1 MEYGSMVH
9 ALEEIH
15 RLLKPN
21 GFLIDIHPV
30 AEHSS
35 IEIHQ
40 NGKIDLVGQMEVSQ
54 WCVDFQ
60 EADKALDKIIQKGI
74 FTVEQKGMFDTLT
87 YYDSAE
93 EMGTALK
100 ESILKYVRDGEPID
114 EEVSH
119 VDVLAGQA
127 KELLQAAGGE
137 AILILRE
144 PDHISRLKPV

>member
-1 MEYGSMVH
+1 MVH

>member
-1 MEYGSMVH
+1 MVH

-35 IEIHQ
+35 IEIHR
-40 NGKIDLVGQMEVSQ
+40 NGKIDLAGHLKVHQ
-54 WCVDFQ
+54 WCIDFQ
-60 EADKALDKIIQKGI
+60 EADKALTEILQRGV

-93 EMGTALK
+93 EIGADLK
-100 ESILKYVRDGEPID
+100 ESIQKYVRKGEPID
-114 EEVSH
+114 EEVLH
-119 VDVLAGQA
+119 VETLA
-127 KELLQAAGGE
+127 LQSEEALRAAGGGAE
-137 AILILRE
+137 LVLRE
-144 PDHISRLKPV
+144 KDHISRLKPM

>member
-1 MEYGSMVH
+1 MVH

-15 RLLKPN
+15 RLLNPK

-40 NGKIDLVGQMEVSQ
+40 NGKIDLVGHLEIHQ

-60 EADKALDKIIQKGI
+60 QADNALTEIVQRGM
-74 FTVEQKGMFDTLT
+74 FTVEQKGTFDTLT
-87 YYDSAE
+87 YYDSAA

-100 ESILKYVRDGEPID
+100 ESIHKFVREGEPID
-114 EEVSH
+114 EEVSQAET
-119 VDVLAGQA
+119 LA
-127 KELLQAAGGE
+127 LQAEEMMRAAGNG
-137 AILILRE
+137 AKLVLRE
-144 PDHISRLKPV
+144 RDHIRCLRPV

>member
-1 MEYGSMVH
+1 MVH

-30 AEHSS
+30 AEHLQ

-40 NGKIDLVGQMEVSQ
+40 NGKIDLVGHLKVYQ

-60 EADKALDKIIQKGI
+60 EADKALDEIIQRGI
-74 FTVEQKGMFDTLT
+74 FTVEQKGMFGTLT
-87 YYDSAE
+87 YYDSAT

-100 ESILKYVRDGEPID
+100 QSIQKYVREAEPV

-119 VDVLAGQA
+119 VDVLAEQA
-127 KELLQAAGGE
+127 EDLLQVAGSGAE
-137 AILILRE
+137 LVLHE
-144 PDHISRLKPV
+144 KDHISRLKPM

>member
-1 MEYGSMVH
+1 MVH

-21 GFLIDIHPV
+21 GYLIDIHPV

-35 IEIHQ
+35 VEIHQ
-40 NGKIDLVGQMEVSQ
+40 NENIDLVGHLEVSQ

-60 EADKALDKIIQKGI
+60 EADKALDEIIQRRI
-74 FTVEQKGMFDTLT
+74 YTVEQKGMFETLT
-87 YYDSAE
+87 YYDSAT

-100 ESILKYVRDGEPID
+100 QSIHKYVREAEPVE

-119 VDVLAGQA
+119 VDALAAQA
-127 KELLQAAGGE
+127 EELLQAAGGE
-137 AILILRE
+137 AMLVLRE

>member
-15 RLLKPN
+15 RLLKPS

-40 NGKIDLVGQMEVSQ
+40 NGKVDLVGQLKVSQ

-60 EADKALDKIIQKGI
+60 EADKALDEIIQRNM
-74 FTVEQKGMFDTLT
+74 FTVEQKGMFETLT
-87 YYDSAE
+87 YYDSAT
-93 EMGTALK
+93 EMSTALK
-100 ESILKYVRDGEPID
+100 QSIHK
-114 EEVSH
+114 
-119 VDVLAGQA
+119 
-127 KELLQAAGGE
+127 
-137 AILILRE
+137 
-144 PDHISRLKPV
+144 

>member
-15 RLLKPN
+15 RLLRPN

-35 IEIHQ
+35 VEIHQ
-40 NGKIDLVGQMEVSQ
+40 NENIDLVGQLEVSQ

-60 EADKALDKIIQKGI
+60 EADKALDEIIQRGI
-74 FTVEQKGMFDTLT
+74 FTVEQKGMFETLT
-87 YYDSAE
+87 YYESAT

-100 ESILKYVRDGEPID
+100 QSIHKYVRESEPV
-114 EEVSH
+114 EEEISL
-119 VDVLAGQA
+119 VDVLAVQA
-127 KELLQAAGGE
+127 DKLLQAAGGK
-137 AILILRE
+137 AMLVLRE
-144 PDHISRLKPV
+144 PDHISRLKPM

>member
-1 MEYGSMVH
+1 MVH

-35 IEIHQ
+35 VEIHQ
-40 NGKIDLVGQMEVSQ
+40 NENIHLVGQLEVSQ

-60 EADKALDKIIQKGI
+60 EADKALDEIIQRGI
-74 FTVEQKGMFDTLT
+74 FTVEQRGMFKTLT
-87 YYDSAE
+87 YYDSAT

-100 ESILKYVRDGEPID
+100 QSIHKYVREAEPVE

-119 VDVLAGQA
+119 VDVLAA
-127 KELLQAAGGE
+127 RAEELLQVAGGK
-137 AILILRE
+137 AMLVLRE
-144 PDHISRLKPV
+144 PDHISRLKPM

>member
-15 RLLKPN
+15 RLLKPS

-40 NGKIDLVGQMEVSQ
+40 NGKVDLVGQLKVSQ

-60 EADKALDKIIQKGI
+60 EADKALDEIIQRNM
-74 FTVEQKGMFDTLT
+74 FTVEQKGMFETLT
-87 YYDSAE
+87 YYDSAT
-93 EMGTALK
+93 EMSTALK
-100 ESILKYVRDGEPID
+100 QSIHKYVREAEPVE

-119 VDVLAGQA
+119 VEVLAGQA
-127 KELLQAAGGE
+127 EELLQAASSK
-137 AILILRE
+137 AMLVLRE
-144 PDHISRLKPV
+144 PDHISRLKPM